1 MKTIIVSVIGISSI
15 FLVAMIQNNINT
27 KTWQEEQLENSLAEA
42 MSQTMEEVIFGG
54 GYGISNQNEMMA
66 AFLQAMIRKLDGK
79 ADVTIK
85 VHDINFALGQMDI
98 EAIGSYRMTNG
109 KTCKVS
115 VRRNLWRQYF
125 NMRGKKICHRQAYH

>member
-1 MKTIIVSVIGISSI
+1 MKRIIVSVIGISSI

-115 VRRNLWRQYF
+115 VRRNLIV
-125 NMRGKKICHRQAYH
+125 N